1 MVDLCENYC
10 ITLSLIKTKKFIA
23 YKKVLYI
30 VFVVFFNQN
39 LRFYIKKGS
48 FYLKNASKKANYN
61 IIIFTCKYISY
72 KLLTF

>member
-30 VFVVFFNQN
+30 VFVVFFN
-39 LRFYIKKGS
+39 
-48 FYLKNASKKANYN
+48 
-61 IIIFTCKYISY
+61 
-72 KLLTF
+72 